1 MLQPNIPDQSGAN
14 AAFERV
20 DYRQDVTGLLAERR
34 ALLGCALLTLEHRA
48 QPLTEAATRLI
59 TVLRDGQ
66 KVLVAGNGGSAAEAQ
81 HFAAE
86 LVGRFKRERAPYPAL
101 ALSTDSSVLTA
112 VANDY
117 GYEHVFARQ
126 VFAFGQPGDLLI
138 AFSTS
143 GESENLVR
151 AAVAARQ
158 RGMQVIAVTGSR
170 PSRLQRVSDLTVR
183 VPVTDTAVAQ
193 ELHMLVTHILCD
205 IAESELAAGDAER

>member
-1 MLQPNIPDQSGAN
+1 MLQPNVPERSGRN
-14 AAFERV
+14 ATLGRL
-20 DYRQDVTGLLAERR
+20 DYRRAVTSILAGRQMLFGR
-34 ALLGCALLTLEHRA
+34 ALATLEHRA
-48 QPLTEAATRLI
+48 QPLTDAAQLL
-59 TVLRDGQ
+59 VAALRDGH
-66 KVLVAGNGGSAAEAQ
+66 KVLAAGNGGSAAEAQ

-101 ALSTDSSVLTA
+101 SLTTDSSILTA

-126 VFAFGQPGDLLI
+126 VFAFGQPGDLFI

-158 RGMQVIAVTGSR
+158 RGMQVISVTGDR
-170 PSRLQRVSDLTVR
+170 PSRLGRLADLTIR
-183 VPVTDTAVAQ
+183 VPVADTAVAQ
-193 ELHMLVTHILCD
+193 ELHILVTHILCD
-205 IAESELAAGDAER
+205 IAEAELSVEEVAP

>member
-1 MLQPNIPDQSGAN
+1 MQPQVDVQLGEILSIDGSVR
-14 AAFERV
+14 AAV
-20 DYRQDVTGLLAERR
+20 S
-34 ALLGCALLTLEHRA
+34 EHRA
-48 QPLTEAATRLI
+48 TIDRVLDQLERSSGSLAQAAGLLVRT
-59 TVLRDGQ
+59 LRGGN

-86 LVGRFKRERAPYPAL
+86 LVGRFLRDRSPYAAIAL
-101 ALSTDSSVLTA
+101 TTDTSILTA

-126 VFAFGQPGDLLI
+126 VFAWGQQDDLLV

-158 RGMQVIAVTGSR
+158 LRMKVVALTGQRGGRLGRLADVAVQV
-170 PSRLQRVSDLTVR
+170 PCD
-183 VPVTDTAVAQ
+183 DTPTTQ
-193 ELHMLVTHILCD
+193 EIHTMATHILCG
-205 IAESELAAGDAER
+205 ITERELSGEEDGL